1 MNIAILLMA
10 LLFTV
15 YWFKVRDEKVRVG
28 LLAHYLGQ
36 YEIEKLMATIADGYM
51 RALGETDLNRQAQIF
66 NMLEGSERSLCDQFR
81 RFAQDF
87 SRVEAAATR
96 ASKLP
101 FSLFFAE
108 KIAPEDCFDMRKL
121 FAIHAQ
127 ALCDAVNPVGVSNI
141 SAKDK
146 AFTLLAEMYLMQH
159 SCHWFCK
166 SKLVASARLMMIHQ
180 TEYEKVLESVAP
192 QTRSLY
198 LTLTSR

>member
-1 MNIAILLMA
+1 MELL
-10 LLFTV
+10 LLLGCLLV
-15 YWFKVRDEKVRVG
+15 AAHWFKTRDERVRVG

-51 RALGETDLNRQAQIF
+51 RALGEPDTNRQAQIWS
-66 NMLEGSERSLCDQFR
+66 MLEGAERSLCDQFR

-87 SRVEAAATR
+87 SRLDAKSTR

-101 FSLFFAE
+101 FSIFYTE
-108 KIAPEDCFDMRKL
+108 KIAPEDGFDMRAL
-121 FAIHAQ
+121 FTIHAQ
-127 ALCDAVNPVGVSNI
+127 GLCDAANPANST

-166 SKLVASARLMMIHQ
+166 SKAVASARLVILHQ
-180 TEYEKVLESVAP
+180 TPYEKVIASISP
-192 QTRSLY
+192 STRAQY
-198 LTLTSR
+198 LKLTTR